1 MNNFRLQLLE
11 TLMNNNKVYTYID
24 KTLNEK
30 AMELAQNHCYNSKAT
45 LIFTKKDIEVIM
57 KAKLNSKLIKEF
69 EDEVV
74 EAVFCWQAK
83 NSFKCSLNSVNKLL
97 EEDKFYFYIPLN
109 LLNVTDDALLFNPF
123 FNDL

>member
-57 KAKLNSKLIKEF
+57 KAKLTSNVVKAF
-69 EDEVV
+69 EEEVI

-83 NSFKCSLNSVNKLL
+83 NGFKRSLNSVNKLL

-109 LLNVTDDALLFNPF
+109 LLNVTDDSLLFNPF

>member
-57 KAKLNSKLIKEF
+57 KAKLTSNVVKAF
-69 EDEVV
+69 EEEVI

-83 NSFKCSLNSVNKLL
+83 NGFKRSLNSVNKLL

>member
-30 AMELAQNHCYNSKAT
+30 AMELAQNHYYNSKVT

-57 KAKLNSKLIKEF
+57 KAKLTSNVVKTF
-69 EDEVV
+69 EEEVI

-83 NSFKCSLNSVNKLL
+83 NGFKRSLNSVNKLL
-97 EEDKFYFYIPLN
+97 EEDKIYFYIPLN